1 MHAVVEVGRP
11 LLSGIKLN
19 KVLPENDKDRPI
31 LRRKTAPGDSL
42 KSRQP
47 PAIQTTVSSSD
58 ESTISPT
65 SPQPV
70 LFRPPAYSAHGR
82 PDNFQD
88 SDPMRKRQK
97 LTHPLNGHLEPRQNG
112 AQTSGPNRVGF
123 GGKHKL
129 AKVQTHRTSSYPP
142 TQQRPSRP
150 EMERN
155 GFKLSSPNR
164 PSPIRKMAPLN
175 PLRSIHDPGS
185 ATPSTEMQTLSTVSP
200 FVNGFGP
207 HGPNPAIR
215 STPNPS
221 FNHTNYSHNSMGKI
235 NQPAVL
241 HHPNQTPAALNGHA
255 EHGSANKG
263 TNGWLNPGT
272 QLQPAAQMDLNFPA
286 EHSESHLRRPQTHL
300 VPIPQIPRTEAPRA
314 VYAEMIAPAVRQVNQ
329 IQPPVTAAVKLV
341 DEAALDM
348 LLYRQEGASTPPPEV
363 RIPEPETP
371 APNPP
376 PPDQP
381 IYADVDPRIH
391 WTLPQSDV
399 WREKKIEEIVAR
411 GGRKAN
417 FGKAAASLKK
427 QRLEEEESLT
437 FEDALPEKVADNP
450 AWARALKKLES
461 EAKEASVS
469 PATNGITKRKPG
481 PKRQLSNGS
490 VSSSVRGNGADVQAP
505 TRVG

>member
-1 MHAVVEVGRP
+1 MCSKDKDNRRYNDNASVSSHATSRAVSSVLSSPRASPAMSATSHSVSSFTTEGGEPDRPSLITCSYPGCTEKTLASQVLCHLHQAGLFAPTSPESSHSSQAPRSSSVNMHAGVEVGRP

-19 KVLPENDKDRPI
+19 KLLPENDKDRPI

-47 PAIQTTVSSSD
+47 PAIQTTVSRSD

-70 LFRPPAYSAHGR
+70 LAQPPAYSAHGR

-88 SDPMRKRQK
+88 PDPMRKRQK
-97 LTHPLNGHLEPRQNG
+97 LTHPLNAHLEPRQNG
-112 AQTSGPNRVGF
+112 AQTSGPTRVGF

-129 AKVQTHRTSSYPP
+129 AKVQTHRTSSYPS
-142 TQQRPSRP
+142 TQQRPSRGP

-164 PSPIRKMAPLN
+164 PSPVRKMAPLN

-185 ATPSTEMQTLSTVSP
+185 ATPSTEMQTLS
-200 FVNGFGP
+200 
-207 HGPNPAIR
+207 
-215 STPNPS
+215 
-221 FNHTNYSHNSMGKI
+221 
-235 NQPAVL
+235 
-241 HHPNQTPAALNGHA
+241 A
-255 EHGSANKG
+255 ES
-263 TNGWLNPGT
+263 
-272 QLQPAAQMDLNFPA
+272 
-286 EHSESHLRRPQTHL
+286 
-300 VPIPQIPRTEAPRA
+300 
-314 VYAEMIAPAVRQVNQ
+314 
-329 IQPPVTAAVKLV
+329 LV

-348 LLYRQEGASTPPPEV
+348 LLYRQEGAATPPPEV

-371 APNPP
+371 APNPT

-469 PATNGITKRKPG
+469 PAINGITKRKPG